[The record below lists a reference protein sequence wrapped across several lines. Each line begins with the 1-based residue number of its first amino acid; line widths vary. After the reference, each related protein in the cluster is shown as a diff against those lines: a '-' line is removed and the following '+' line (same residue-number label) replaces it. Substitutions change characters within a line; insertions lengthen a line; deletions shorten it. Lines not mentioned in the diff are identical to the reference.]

1 MGNRSFLKHLGSW
14 KFSGALLLSIG
25 LKLMQIRLLTVLQIW
40 HLVVVVLFVL
50 LVGLLRVAFL
60 SIWVLLLKLS
70 SLLSYLLW
78 RSQKNL
84 LGFLFELSVSLLQL
98 SLFCIIDLFQ
108 FFGITGVVGLIE
120 FLFFFHIEHKATH
133 IYQKE
138 NHVVN
143 ILSKA

>member
-1 MGNRSFLKHLGSW
+1 
-14 KFSGALLLSIG
+14 
-25 LKLMQIRLLTVLQIW
+25 MQIRLLTVLQIW